1 MASAAPIDPAPAP
14 RAAISGIEAMRGV
27 GAHRARGFWADAW
40 SRVLGT
46 KTALFALAWIGF
58 VAVLAVIAPLI
69 ANAQPLWLEHVQAP
83 ARGDAA
89 FSPLWRSLTATDLL
103 LLFGAPI
110 VVAVMALPL
119 RTPRSHRLAAI
130 IVLSILSI
138 LAAALAQFA
147 LGWIDAPDRGG
158 TIVQLRRWMEDEPGR
173 WREARVAFAIIAPLG
188 IVVLFV
194 PFARAWW
201 RRVLVVLLLLAAV
214 AAACGWRG
222 SIPPTDYDA
231 LLAAQSRGEIRTI
244 PTLIPWSPDRARSE
258 LITVAPMR
266 TVGEAF
272 EQKIERIGEAIERA
286 KASGERAA
294 AAGRNFDLMRAEG
307 DQRQLTRQ
315 RSQLE
320 GELMRLE
327 GSGFTA
333 RRFILGT
340 DSNGVDVLSQL
351 IWACRLSLSVGF
363 VSTGIAL
370 LIGVTMGALMGYFGG
385 WVDLLL
391 FRIVEIFMAMPV
403 LFLLIVA
410 AGVLPRNTYVMM
422 AIIGCVSWTG
432 AARFTRAEFLK
443 LRGQDFVQS
452 CRAVGLPLPSIL
464 FRHMLPNGVTPVLV
478 DASFA
483 IAAAILAEA
492 TLSFLGLGPDNQA
505 SWGKLLSSA
514 TGSTGTFLWWLAV
527 FPGFV
532 IFLSV
537 LSYNVLGGALRDA
550 IDPKL
555 RKAAH

>member
-1 MASAAPIDPAPAP
+1 MIAA
-14 RAAISGIEAMRGV
+14 EA
-27 GAHRARGFWADAW
+27 
-40 SRVLGT
+40 
-46 KTALFALAWIGF
+46 
-58 VAVLAVIAPLI
+58 
-69 ANAQPLWLEHVQAP
+69 
-83 ARGDAA
+83 
-89 FSPLWRSLTATDLL
+89 
-103 LLFGAPI
+103 
-110 VVAVMALPL
+110 
-119 RTPRSHRLAAI
+119 
-130 IVLSILSI
+130 
-138 LAAALAQFA
+138 
-147 LGWIDAPDRGG
+147 
-158 TIVQLRRWMEDEPGR
+158 
-173 WREARVAFAIIAPLG
+173 
-188 IVVLFV
+188 
-194 PFARAWW
+194 
-201 RRVLVVLLLLAAV
+201 
-214 AAACGWRG
+214 
-222 SIPPTDYDA
+222 
-231 LLAAQSRGEIRTI
+231 RGEIRTVS
-244 PTLIPWSPDRARSE
+244 TLIPWSPDRARSE
-258 LITVAPMR
+258 LIIVPPMR
-266 TVGEAF
+266 TVAEAFDEKIRRLGEASD
-272 EQKIERIGEAIERA
+272 RA
-286 KASGERAA
+286 KAAAERASA
-294 AAGRNFDLMRAEG
+294 SGRRFDLMRAE
-307 DQRQLTRQ
+307 DDERQATRQ

-320 GELMRLE
+320 AELAKLKE
-327 GSGFTA
+327 TDFAS

-370 LIGVTMGALMGYFGG
+370 LIGVTLGALMGYFGG

-391 FRIVEIFMAMPV
+391 FRVVEIFMAMPV

-464 FRHMLPNGVTPVLV
+464 FKHMLPNGVTPVLV

-514 TGSTGTFLWWLAV
+514 MGSTGTFLWWLAI

-537 LSYNVLGGALRDA
+537 LSYNVIGGALRDA

>member
-1 MASAAPIDPAPAP
+1 MPDVGTTSAAPAV
-14 RAAISGIEAMRGV
+14 AAISGIEAMRGV
-27 GAHRARGFWADAW
+27 GAARARGFWADAW
-40 SRVLGT
+40 DRVLRT
-46 KTALFALAWIGF
+46 RTAVFALCWIGT
-58 VAVLAVIAPLI
+58 VATLAVIAPLI
-69 ANAQPLWLEHVQAP
+69 ANAQPLWLEHLSPEAGVD
-83 ARGDAA
+83 RSY
-89 FSPLWRSLTATDLL
+89 SPLWRSLTATDLL

-110 VVAVMALPL
+110 VVGTMMLPL
-119 RTPRSHRLAAI
+119 RTPRSQRLGALIVLA
-130 IVLSILSI
+130 VLSIL
-138 LAAALAQFA
+138 AGALFQIV
-147 LGWIDAPDRGG
+147 LSWID
-158 TIVQLRRWMEDEPGR
+158 MPGR
-173 WREARVAFAIIAPLG
+173 SERIVEFRTWMRDPSHWLRPIFVAFVVMLPLG
-188 IVVLFV
+188 ALVSLL
-194 PFARAWW
+194 PFTRAWW
-201 RRVLVVLLLLAAV
+201 TRAGLIMLTLAGV
-214 AAACGWRG
+214 AMACGFRTTTRL
-222 SIPPTDYDA
+222 TDYDA
-231 LLAAQSRGEIRTI
+231 MVLAEARGEIRTVS
-244 PTLIPWSPDRARSE
+244 TLIPWSPDRTRSE
-258 LITVAPMR
+258 LIIVPPWR
-266 TVGEAF
+266 TVREAF
-272 EQKIERIGEAIERA
+272 EEKLTRLDESIDRA
-286 KASGERAA
+286 TLAGERAET
-294 AAGRNFDLMRAEG
+294 AGRRLDAMRAVD
-307 DQRQLTRQ
+307 DQKQLARQ
-315 RSQLE
+315 RSQLDRE
-320 GELMRLE
+320 WKRI
-327 GSGFTA
+327 SDSPFA
-333 RRFILGT
+333 DQRFVLGT

-370 LIGVTMGALMGYFGG
+370 LIGVTLGALMGYFGG
-385 WVDLLL
+385 WVDLIL

-464 FRHMLPNGVTPVLV
+464 FKHMLPNGVTPVLV

-505 SWGKLLSSA
+505 SWGKLLASA
-514 TGSTGTFLWWLAV
+514 TGQTGTFLWWLAI

>member
-1 MASAAPIDPAPAP
+1 MAERDAVT
-14 RAAISGIEAMRGV
+14 AISGIEAMRGV
-27 GAHRARGFWADAW
+27 GAQRARGFWADAW

-46 KTALFALAWIGF
+46 GTAVVALTWIGF

-69 ANAQPLWLEHVQAP
+69 ANAQPLWLEHLQPTAGP
-83 ARGDAA
+83 ASY
-89 FSPLWRSLTATDLL
+89 SPLWRSLTATDLL
-103 LLFGAPI
+103 LLFGAP
-110 VVAVMALPL
+110 VVVLVMALPL
-119 RTPRSHRLAAI
+119 RTPRSHRLGAL
-130 IVLSILSI
+130 IVLAILSV
-138 LAAALAQFA
+138 LAAALAQYV
-147 LGWIDAPDRGG
+147 LGWIDGAGRSER
-158 TIVQLRRWMEDEPGR
+158 VVELRKWMESEPGK
-173 WREARVAFAIIAPLG
+173 WYETLVALSVMAPLG
-188 IVVLFV
+188 IVALFV

-201 RRVLVVLLLLAAV
+201 RRALLLALTLGAV

-258 LITVAPMR
+258 LAIVPPLRTVAQ
-266 TVGEAF
+266 AF
-272 EQKIERIGEAIERA
+272 DAKISKIGEAIDRA
-286 KASGERAA
+286 KASGQRAA
-294 AAGRNFDLMRAEG
+294 AANRRFDVMRADD
-307 DQRQLTRQ
+307 DQKQLTRQ
-315 RSQLE
+315 RTQLE
-320 GELMRLE
+320 RELKQLE
-327 GSGFTA
+327 GSGFA
-333 RRFILGT
+333 DRRFILGT

-370 LIGVTMGALMGYFGG
+370 LIGVTLGALMGYFGG
-385 WVDLLL
+385 WVDLIL

-464 FRHMLPNGVTPVLV
+464 FKHMLPNGVTPVLV

-505 SWGKLLSSA
+505 SWGKLLASA
-514 TGSTGTFLWWLAV
+514 TGQTGTFLWWLAI